1 MAKVAFLGLGVMG
14 YPMAGHL
21 KNKGG
26 HDLTVYNRTAAK
38 AEQWVAPASAGAA
51 HRPPRRRPKA
61 RTSSCAASATTTT
74 CARSRSEP
82 TAPSTGMKKGA
93 VFVDHT
99 TASAEIAREL
109 YAEAKKRGFEF
120 VDAPV
125 SGGQAGAENGVLT
138 VMCGGEP
145 EPYGR
150 AEKVIAAY
158 ARMCKLLG
166 PAGAGQLTKMVN
178 QICIAGLVQGLSE
191 GIHFAKKAGLD
202 VDAVIET
209 ISKGAAQSWQME
221 NRYKTM
227 AAGKFDFGFAVDWM
241 RKDLVHLPGRSAQ
254 ERRQPAG
261 ERTGRPVLR
270 GSAENGRPPL
280 GHIEPDRTAGAVS
293 ESIKLSKLDHRAVLR
308 NERAGSP
315 DLVEMGEH
323 ERIHMGQHDPPCTQ
337 IRQSRLENLPGQV
350 ARHVTGI
357 AVALDDEKVGP
368 VSDRQQ
374 ILDPFRV
381 ARIGEKRLAVE

>member
-26 HDLTVYNRTAAK
+26 HEVTVYNRNTAK
-38 AEQWVAPASAGAA
+38 AEAWAKEFGGKVAKTPEEAAAAQDFVMMCVGNDNDVRAVASAAF
-51 HRPPRRRPKA
+51 PKMGKN
-61 RTSSCAASATTTT
+61 T
-74 CARSRSEP
+74 
-82 TAPSTGMKKGA
+82 

-109 YAEAKKRGFEF
+109 YAAAKKGGFDF

-125 SGGQAGAENGVLT
+125 SGGQAGAQNGVLT
-138 VMCGGEP
+138 VMCGGDAG
-145 EPYGR
+145 PYGR

-166 PAGAGQLTKMVN
+166 AAGSGQLTKMVN

-202 VDAVIET
+202 VEAVIGT

-227 AAGKFDFGFAVDWM
+227 LAGKYDFGFAVDWM
-241 RKDLVHLPGRSAQ
+241 RKDLGIVLDEAADNGARLPLTALVDQ
-254 ERRQPAG
+254 FY
-261 ERTGRPVLR
+261 
-270 GSAENGRPPL
+270 AEVQ
-280 GHIEPDRTAGAVS
+280 A
-293 ESIKLSKLDHRAVLR
+293 
-308 NERAGSP
+308 
-315 DLVEMGEH
+315 MGGK
-323 ERIHMGQHDPPCTQ
+323 RWDT
-337 IRQSRLENLPGQV
+337 SSLLARLE
-350 ARHVTGI
+350 R
-357 AVALDDEKVGP
+357 
-368 VSDRQQ
+368 
-374 ILDPFRV
+374 
-381 ARIGEKRLAVE
+381 